1 MLCFPIVADRLVFL
15 VISRL
20 ALLQLGISV
29 CAFWPYFLYDHTD
42 WIVTLGIIL
51 FCWLSVLAIDFLVFL
66 VSELIGTLISSA
78 LVGYGFIVFQYGA
91 FLLLA
96 VVAGNVVTI
105 LLFEPR
111 ILNLIN
117 TIFVPICWLLIAIAA
132 FLLFA
137 VMSLIGAK
145 YWFIRGYINTQNF
158 QHRRKSRA
166 VRLTKIKNPY
176 LLLEWKRVSR
186 NKELIFFSNIKNILT
201 VFILCGFLLRNF
213 GKLGLPGTYSLE
225 LFLLVSCCAV
235 NTISSTAYSS
245 DPNRSYLAF
254 LPISTH
260 QLFLWKTI
268 QGFIWGEITI
278 FLFWFGTV
286 FLHGLSVADACL
298 LLIYGTMMN
307 YACSWLGVFLDYKMP
322 RSTNSTNELLHGNIS
337 RVIVLFVSVAL
348 TICEITFVAQGA
360 IPMSALLFSTCISA
374 AIVVAEFSYWLFC
387 RRKEDFP

>member
-117 TIFVPICWLLIAIAA
+117 TIFVPI
-132 FLLFA
+132 
-137 VMSLIGAK
+137 
-145 YWFIRGYINTQNF
+145 
-158 QHRRKSRA
+158 
-166 VRLTKIKNPY
+166 
-176 LLLEWKRVSR
+176 
-186 NKELIFFSNIKNILT
+186 
-201 VFILCGFLLRNF
+201 
-213 GKLGLPGTYSLE
+213 
-225 LFLLVSCCAV
+225 
-235 NTISSTAYSS
+235 
-245 DPNRSYLAF
+245 
-254 LPISTH
+254 
-260 QLFLWKTI
+260 
-268 QGFIWGEITI
+268 
-278 FLFWFGTV
+278 
-286 FLHGLSVADACL
+286 
-298 LLIYGTMMN
+298 
-307 YACSWLGVFLDYKMP
+307 
-322 RSTNSTNELLHGNIS
+322 
-337 RVIVLFVSVAL
+337 
-348 TICEITFVAQGA
+348 
-360 IPMSALLFSTCISA
+360 
-374 AIVVAEFSYWLFC
+374 
-387 RRKEDFP
+387 

>member
-1 MLCFPIVADRLVFL
+1 M
-15 VISRL
+15 
-20 ALLQLGISV
+20 
-29 CAFWPYFLYDHTD
+29 
-42 WIVTLGIIL
+42 
-51 FCWLSVLAIDFLVFL
+51 
-66 VSELIGTLISSA
+66 
-78 LVGYGFIVFQYGA
+78 
-91 FLLLA
+91 
-96 VVAGNVVTI
+96 
-105 LLFEPR
+105 
-111 ILNLIN
+111 
-117 TIFVPICWLLIAIAA
+117 
-132 FLLFA
+132 
-137 VMSLIGAK
+137 
-145 YWFIRGYINTQNF
+145 
-158 QHRRKSRA
+158 
-166 VRLTKIKNPY
+166 
-176 LLLEWKRVSR
+176 
-186 NKELIFFSNIKNILT
+186 
-201 VFILCGFLLRNF
+201 
-213 GKLGLPGTYSLE
+213 
-225 LFLLVSCCAV
+225 LVSCCAV

-337 RVIVLFVSVAL
+337 KVIVLFVSVAL

>member
-1 MLCFPIVADRLVFL
+1 
-15 VISRL
+15 
-20 ALLQLGISV
+20 
-29 CAFWPYFLYDHTD
+29 
-42 WIVTLGIIL
+42 
-51 FCWLSVLAIDFLVFL
+51 
-66 VSELIGTLISSA
+66 
-78 LVGYGFIVFQYGA
+78 
-91 FLLLA
+91 
-96 VVAGNVVTI
+96 
-105 LLFEPR
+105 
-111 ILNLIN
+111 
-117 TIFVPICWLLIAIAA
+117 
-132 FLLFA
+132 
-137 VMSLIGAK
+137 MSLIGAK

-337 RVIVLFVSVAL
+337 KVIVLFVSVAL

>member
-1 MLCFPIVADRLVFL
+1 ML
-15 VISRL
+15 
-20 ALLQLGISV
+20 
-29 CAFWPYFLYDHTD
+29 
-42 WIVTLGIIL
+42 
-51 FCWLSVLAIDFLVFL
+51 
-66 VSELIGTLISSA
+66 E
-78 LVGYGFIVFQYGA
+78 GFFY
-91 FLLLA
+91 
-96 VVAGNVVTI
+96 
-105 LLFEPR
+105 
-111 ILNLIN
+111 
-117 TIFVPICWLLIAIAA
+117 
-132 FLLFA
+132 
-137 VMSLIGAK
+137 SK
-145 YWFIRGYINTQNF
+145 
-158 QHRRKSRA
+158 
-166 VRLTKIKNPY
+166 
-176 LLLEWKRVSR
+176 R

-201 VFILCGFLLRNF
+201 VFILCEFLLRNF

-235 NTISSTAYSS
+235 NTISSTAYSR

-337 RVIVLFVSVAL
+337 KVFQYKIQFIGKQCLFPAKDCMIINPSLAAYRHNSRVRADSS
-348 TICEITFVAQGA
+348 G
-360 IPMSALLFSTCISA
+360 
-374 AIVVAEFSYWLFC
+374 
-387 RRKEDFP
+387 